1 MIKMN
6 NKDFEKEMIETHN
19 ELTEKLDK
27 DGFIKIAL
35 DLRSKS
41 ISLDNFVKRTRK
53 SGFWCH
59 VIRITYL
66 EDKPILAL
74 VIFGRKDTVIEKYTQ
89 KEADDIITKFKND
102 TADEQKSSTG
112 IC

>member
-1 MIKMN
+1 MN

-19 ELTEKLDK
+19 ELNEKLDK

-41 ISLDNFVKRTRK
+41 ISLDKFVKRTRK

-66 EDKPILAL
+66 EDKPMLAL
-74 VIFGRKDTVIEKYTQ
+74 VIFGRNDPAIEKYTQ
-89 KEADDIITKFKND
+89 KEVEDIITKFKNEMID
-102 TADEQKSSTG
+102 TQKQQLG
-112 IC
+112 VC

>member
-1 MIKMN
+1 MN
-6 NKDFEKEMIETHN
+6 DKDLEKEMIETHK
-19 ELTEKLDK
+19 ELTEKLNK
-27 DGFIKIAL
+27 DGFIKLAL

-59 VIRITYL
+59 VIKITYL
-66 EDKPILAL
+66 ENKPILAL

-89 KEADDIITKFKND
+89 KEADEIITKFKND
-102 TADEQKSSTG
+102 IADNQKQQPG
-112 IC
+112 VC